1 VTSHKW
7 CLDVA
12 SNWMRGQGECLSA
25 STSVSPRRRSCASAC
40 RRTRRAPP
48 MLQHLIDQQVQHK
61 KGQLFC
67 CFVALEGAYDSV
79 PRKKLLQSWLGFIFI
94 ATC

>member
-1 VTSHKW
+1 
-7 CLDVA
+7 
-12 SNWMRGQGECLSA
+12 
-25 STSVSPRRRSCASAC
+25 
-40 RRTRRAPP
+40 

-67 CFVALEGAYDSV
+67 CFVDLEGAYDSV
-79 PRKKLLQSWLGFIFI
+79 PRKKLLQSWLGLIFI